1 MTDINQDGK
10 IDWRELSRAL
20 MRQWKVVAIFFLLA
34 TIVSATYAHLA
45 PDYYKADTLIAPA
58 EDNEKSNALSAL
70 GSVAS
75 LTGLS
80 IKDDTN
86 KGVALAMLQS
96 RTIIEGMIRDRDLL
110 PVLYSN
116 IWDPQSRKWKES
128 DPKKIPT
135 PLDGYDL
142 FVKRIVN
149 IDEDKKTGLVK
160 IEVEWKSPQLAYD
173 WANEI
178 VARTNDELRNRALV
192 KSENDLAYLQ
202 DQVQKSTVVEMREAI
217 YHLMEDE
224 LKKAMLAK
232 GNREYAF
239 KVVDPA
245 VIPEKKSWPRRT
257 LIVLL
262 GAMAG
267 LMLGIGA
274 ALLNLD
280 MSKDPK

>member
-1 MTDINQDGK
+1 
-10 IDWRELSRAL
+10 
-20 MRQWKVVAIFFLLA
+20 
-34 TIVSATYAHLA
+34 
-45 PDYYKADTLIAPA
+45 
-58 EDNEKSNALSAL
+58 
-70 GSVAS
+70 
-75 LTGLS
+75 
-80 IKDDTN
+80 
-86 KGVALAMLQS
+86 
-96 RTIIEGMIRDRDLL
+96 
-110 PVLYSN
+110 
-116 IWDPQSRKWKES
+116 
-128 DPKKIPT
+128 
-135 PLDGYDL
+135 
-142 FVKRIVN
+142 
-149 IDEDKKTGLVK
+149 VK